1 MKNLLH
7 RKIFI
12 LCVSALLAC
21 CTVNAFAA
29 TPDSTDMAV
38 FPPSLESYDDSQMEG
53 ILAILVHR
61 VRQEP
66 FNLVATLIFF
76 LAIIHTFL
84 TGKFMA
90 ISHRWEHQ
98 HETKIKNGEAH
109 RDSVHHGA
117 ELFHFL
123 GEVEVVFGIWAGK
136 SMLSGWMDIQVAP
149 TTLAIILGVGISSGV
164 GLFFG
169 IYPATK
175 AARLDPIKALSYE

>member
-1 MKNLLH
+1 MKNAWRWTFLVIVVL
-7 RKIFI
+7 
-12 LCVSALLAC
+12 ALAAVW
-21 CTVNAFAA
+21 TVDAPAA
-29 TPDSTDMAV
+29 TPVSTDMAV
-38 FPPSLESYDDSQMEG
+38 FPPSLESYDDGQMEG
-53 ILAILVHR
+53 MLTILVHR

-76 LAIIHTFL
+76 LAIIHIFL

-123 GEVEVVFGIWAGK
+123 GEVEVVFGIWARA
-136 SMLSGWMDIQVAP
+136 LV
-149 TTLAIILGVGISSGV
+149 LAIVLFHDWSTAVNYISHKSTT
-164 GLFFG
+164 
-169 IYPATK
+169 P
-175 AARLDPIKALSYE
+175 RLCLSW